1 MLRVITAN
9 LNGIRS
15 AAKKGFFEWFGEQK
29 ADVLCVQEIK
39 CSQDDMTPEF
49 MAPHDYTGYFQ
60 HAVKKGYSGAG
71 VYTRVEPDEVVIGL
85 PIGGFAAAGRDGGA
99 RFGKS

>member
-15 AAKKGFFEWFGEQK
+15 AAKKGFFDWFGEQK

-49 MAPHDYTGYFQ
+49 MAPHNFTGYFQ
-60 HAVKKGYSGAG
+60 HAVKKGYSCC
-71 VYTRVEPDEVVIGL
+71 VLYTRN
-85 PIGGFAAAGRDGGA
+85 
-99 RFGKS
+99 